1 MTCLKQ
7 IVIMGNIDF
16 KHKGKP
22 NMNRYNEAFRRGKAA
37 CLLILLSA
45 SVTITGCGQAQGSY
59 SVEGRTGEE
68 SRVTDEPY
76 SSVYGTMEYARE
88 AEPDNTPYGDTS
100 EDASDGATEEVRKR
114 KTIIEDV
121 SLVNNPEERRVIM
134 VIPKGS
140 KVDVIKD
147 KEDGWYRIRFRG
159 TEGYVKTGY
168 FVEDWEAEQEER
180 RQREAEEK
188 KRKEEEKKRQAEE
201 AAKRKAEAE
210 KKKKEEEARK
220 KAEEEK
226 KKKEEEAKKK
236 AEEEAKRKAE
246 EEKKKQEEEK
256 KKKEEE
262 AKKAEEE
269 AKRKEEEER
278 RKAEAEERA
287 RAMAN
292 REVTRRLAETV
303 NLRDPDDE
311 EILFGIV
318 PTGSIVYVLA
328 DLGDGWYLVDYD
340 GMEGMIKG
348 GYFTEDDP

>member
-22 NMNRYNEAFRRGKAA
+22 NMNRYNDAFRRGKAA

-147 KEDGWYRIRFRG
+147 KEDGWYKIRFRG
-159 TEGYVKTGY
+159 TEGYVKTG
-168 FVEDWEAEQEER
+168 
-180 RQREAEEK
+180 
-188 KRKEEEKKRQAEE
+188 
-201 AAKRKAEAE
+201 
-210 KKKKEEEARK
+210 
-220 KAEEEK
+220 
-226 KKKEEEAKKK
+226 
-236 AEEEAKRKAE
+236 
-246 EEKKKQEEEK
+246 
-256 KKKEEE
+256 
-262 AKKAEEE
+262 
-269 AKRKEEEER
+269 
-278 RKAEAEERA
+278 
-287 RAMAN
+287 
-292 REVTRRLAETV
+292 
-303 NLRDPDDE
+303 
-311 EILFGIV
+311 
-318 PTGSIVYVLA
+318 
-328 DLGDGWYLVDYD
+328 
-340 GMEGMIKG
+340 
-348 GYFTEDDP
+348 

>member
-22 NMNRYNEAFRRGKAA
+22 NMNRYNDAFRRGKAA

-147 KEDGWYRIRFRG
+147 KEDGWYKIRFRG

-226 KKKEEEAKKK
+226 KKKEEGAQEGGSRGA
-236 AEEEAKRKAE
+236 RKGHG
-246 EEKKKQEEEK
+246 QPGSH
-256 KKKEEE
+256 KETGGD
-262 AKKAEEE
+262 
-269 AKRKEEEER
+269 RQSQGSGR
-278 RKAEAEERA
+278 RGDPLRHCSHRLHRLCAGGSRG
-287 RAMAN
+287 RLVSC
-292 REVTRRLAETV
+292 RLRRHGR
-303 NLRDPDDE
+303 NDQGR
-311 EILFGIV
+311 IL
-318 PTGSIVYVLA
+318 Y
-328 DLGDGWYLVDYD
+328 
-340 GMEGMIKG
+340 G
-348 GYFTEDDP
+348 G